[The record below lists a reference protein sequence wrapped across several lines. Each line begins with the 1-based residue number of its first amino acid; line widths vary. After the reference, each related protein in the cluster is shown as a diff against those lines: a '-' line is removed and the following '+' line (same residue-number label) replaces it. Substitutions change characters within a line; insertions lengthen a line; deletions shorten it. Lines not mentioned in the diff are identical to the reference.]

1 MDRIIEKTLEN
12 LKKNN
17 MAAYYAETKE
27 DALEIVKGLLKKGE
41 TISCGGSET
50 LKECKIRD
58 HMDSGDYNFL
68 DRAKTNGADE
78 MNELYRKCFF
88 CDTYLTSANAV
99 TEAGELINVDGNCNR
114 IAAILYGPKSVICVV
129 GKNKLV
135 ADVPAGFKRVKTV
148 AAPLNTKRLGCNTPC
163 AKSGICI
170 KPDGMPSEGCDSPD
184 RICVNYVVGGKQRIK
199 DRVKVII
206 CNENLGY

>member
-114 IAAILYGPKSVICVV
+114 IAAITFGPKRVIVIV

-135 ADVPAGFKRVKTV
+135 GDVNEGFYRVKTV
-148 AAPLNTKRLGCNTPC
+148 AAPKNAQRLGLSTPC
-163 AKSGICI
+163 AKLGHCI
-170 KPDGMPSEGCDSPD
+170 KKDEGPSAGCDSEQ
-184 RICVNYVVGGKQRIK
+184 RICVNYVISGRQRVA

-206 CNENLGY
+206 VNENLGY

>member
-1 MDRIIEKTLEN
+1 MDKIIEKTLEN

-27 DALEIVKGLLKKGE
+27 EVLELVKTLLKTGE

-50 LKECKIRD
+50 LKECGVRD
-58 HMDSGDYNFL
+58 YMDCGRFNFL
-68 DRAKTNGADE
+68 DRAKTNSTEE
-78 MNELYRKCFF
+78 MHELYRKTFS

-99 TEAGELINVDGNCNR
+99 TETGELVNVDGNSNR
-114 IAAILYGPKSVICVV
+114 IAAIAYGPKSVICVV
-129 GKNKLV
+129 GKNKIV
-135 ADVPAGFKRVKTV
+135 PDIPAGFKRVKTV
-148 AAPLNTKRLGCNTPC
+148 AAPLNAKRLGCNTPC

-170 KPDGMPSEGCDSPD
+170 KPDEMPTAGCGSPD
-184 RICVNYVVGGKQRIK
+184 RICINYVVSGRQRIK

-206 CNENLGY
+206 CNDNLGY